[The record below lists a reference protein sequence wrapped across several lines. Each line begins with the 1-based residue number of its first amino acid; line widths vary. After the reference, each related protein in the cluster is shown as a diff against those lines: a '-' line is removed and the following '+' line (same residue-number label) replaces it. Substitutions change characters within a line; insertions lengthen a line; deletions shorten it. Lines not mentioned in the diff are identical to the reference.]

1 MCVCVRTQ
9 ALHLCRYLEDQSVE
23 LRGKRLIE
31 LGAGTG
37 VVGIVAARL
46 GKFGVCKITR
56 VTNVKYNVSRSG
68 ILPWPS
74 VTLYPHTCAAASE
87 PHGVHYQVHLLTCM
101 LFAYIN
107 RYSVFCC
114 VKHD

>member
-1 MCVCVRTQ
+1 M
-9 ALHLCRYLEDQSVE
+9 E

-46 GKFGVCKITR
+46 GKFGVYKITR
-56 VTNVKYNVSRSG
+56 VTNVKYKLTTNVSRSG
-68 ILPWPS
+68 ILLCLS

-87 PHGVHYQVHLLTCM
+87 PHGVHYQVHLLMC
-101 LFAYIN
+101 LFFVYIN